1 MSTQDDQI
9 RDLLALMTKRQ
20 ESTNRWLEEVS
31 RKLAG
36 RDLANTI
43 KWGVFWGI
51 VLAVLVYILL
61 FLLLKFLAQE
71 LLGVGII
78 EFLTRR

>member
-1 MSTQDDQI
+1 MATHDEQV
-9 RDLLALMTKRQ
+9 RELLALVAKRQ

-31 RKLAG
+31 RKLSG
-36 RDLANTI
+36 REQSRTV

-61 FLLLKFLAQE
+61 FLVAAFVVQE
-71 LLGVGII
+71 WGGVGFFSYIN
-78 EFLTRR
+78 RR